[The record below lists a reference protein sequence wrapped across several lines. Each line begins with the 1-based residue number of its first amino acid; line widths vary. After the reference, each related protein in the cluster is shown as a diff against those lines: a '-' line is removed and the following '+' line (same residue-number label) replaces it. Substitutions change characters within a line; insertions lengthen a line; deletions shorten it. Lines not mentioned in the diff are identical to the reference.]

1 MLTSEAAIKAIIES
15 VIQKSQSSP
24 EPGKTATGPSENL
37 SRTLCSNHTST
48 NDMKLEVTAR
58 GDMADEPYHSSLG
71 VNNAETK
78 ANSDNAKKDTRN
90 QEEGAVGQ
98 ICKDGENKTT
108 IQVWFLK
115 IFDCLSD

>member
-24 EPGKTATGPSENL
+24 EPGKSATGPSENL

-78 ANSDNAKKDTRN
+78 ANSDNAKKDTN
-90 QEEGAVGQ
+90 KEEGAVGQ